1 MNNYS
6 VFIKEGQIWQ
16 QISGKPV
23 YPFCFSHHLDER
35 LDEAYIEIIGSDV
48 SLYTP
53 MTEIKIS
60 IGGQGDEANYYM
72 VIANDKPQKIFA
84 SGKYNH
90 TLYVVE
96 RTKILSGIYCSSI
109 TFTNPLGV
117 LGNTSAA
124 IVEERKPDPKTMALT
139 NGTSIEYPNYI
150 SPILTGAY
158 FNARNKD
165 DDMMFYIYNGA
176 PLPYTPTGTIAGTEL
191 ANPSLDLPG
200 ITPCFITI
208 DYMNDISNDFILKI
222 APENSSPSPY
232 DSYINVWVNGILYK
246 KLVPYRADRVLRP
259 NEAFDVDYTK
269 PYIAQDAEGNEAY
282 VGADVAK
289 YQTPIFAVPS
299 NALSYIDRVE
309 YEYFIAYTLN
319 NDPDDLSYL
328 KVTYELI
335 TSRDVYPL
343 KKLSITDAVNRVLMT
358 CEPLAVGQKPRFTF
372 AQSQEERYSNIPV
385 AELSLTQRTL
395 REQLKEIGTLIHAEP
410 RLDENDVIWYDEYAS
425 SVEVDVNGK
434 LITDTATWDVNE
446 YNTEIRSNAQ
456 NLVNSQGYAQG
467 VAVEHG
473 LNIPRTVRTETIY
486 ARVEDNNIVF
496 ETQFPIYSVVSVR
509 CGYDA
514 RDTVPNY
521 TKLRELNNV
530 TPYVYE
536 ETAYTS
542 NLSAFSGAYP
552 YSRSY
557 ALYYTTGSKNI
568 KGITY
573 TATEYTLSDITKRY
587 SIANILGAVTKTD
600 ASKIHD
606 DMTNRKFSTIFAEIT
621 YRPIFPTF
629 VSHGKNEYS
638 PDAPKYVQPYNQGEN
653 IIDTRAY
660 GENLKGT
667 AARLGNE
674 QKALTFL
681 LPSLADIPRTGRK
694 YKGYTI
700 ASTAVDMNAN
710 RIKCTLDLTKA
721 FNRLSQHIGV
731 SSIKRMYEIS
741 ERQVYNRDVLI
752 SRTVVFS
759 LGEPVEAAESNK
771 AVLDLRDDFA
781 SSLEMIFKRGSSAAS
796 VTPISSAVSLG
807 FTQSGKYLTPVLL
820 PVVPSAMGNN
830 ITFYFSYEDNYSAG
844 KKSQYE
850 DAGMEGGKW
859 CDNVP
864 YGDFYGEL
872 GSLSY
877 YLLGAAA
884 AEGGETGP
892 LRFYYSKDSLPAFS
906 KVYPAEIENIADK
919 KASLACKQYAVS
931 KDNRE
936 KISVTSEISF
946 KSNSKDLVIGS
957 GLAQLN
963 PLVNSA
969 IADLRAEQ
977 GNNYVGAILW
987 IVKNAD
993 NMPNRFETRINPEE
1007 IDPDTEKP
1015 RYIKI
1020 EGSTFT
1026 LEEDHLTFTDSQ
1038 LDYYVGKDVKGWFI
1052 TSPSDKKITKIFN
1065 QATYEDKEIEE
1076 ERGYNILLMNYAP
1089 EVGLFPDIYFTQLT
1103 E

>member
-16 QISGKPV
+16 QISGVPV
-23 YPFCFSHHLDER
+23 YPFCFANHLDER
-35 LDEAYIEIIGSDV
+35 LDEAYIDIIGSDV

-60 IGGQGDEANYYM
+60 IGGQGDETNYYM

-124 IVEERKPDPKTMALT
+124 IVEERKPDPKTMILT
-139 NGTSIEYPNYI
+139 NGHSIDYPDYI
-150 SPILTGAY
+150 SPILTGTY
-158 FNARNKD
+158 LNARNTD
-165 DDMMFYIYNGA
+165 SDIMEYIYNGA
-176 PLPYTPTGTIAGTEL
+176 PLPYLPTGTISGTEL
-191 ANPSLDLPG
+191 ANPSLDLNLPG

-208 DYMNDISNDFILKI
+208 DYMNDISDTFIRLI
-222 APENSSPSPY
+222 APENSFPSTE
-232 DSYINVWVNGILYK
+232 DSYINVWVNGIFYK
-246 KLVPYRADRVLRP
+246 KLVPYSANRVLGP
-259 NEAFDVDYTK
+259 KEAFDVDRTK
-269 PYIAQDAEGNEAY
+269 PYIAQDAEGNEVY
-282 VGADVAK
+282 DGANVTT

-299 NALSYIDRVE
+299 NALSQIDRVE
-309 YEYFIAYTLN
+309 YEYFIAYKLN
-319 NDPDDLSYL
+319 RDQSDLNYL

-358 CEPLAVGQKPRFTF
+358 CEPLAVGQSPRFTF
-372 AQSQEERYSNIPV
+372 APTQATRYSEIPV

-395 REQLKEIGTLIHAEP
+395 REQLKEIGALIHAEP
-410 RLDENDVIWYDEYAS
+410 RLDVNDVIWFDEYAS
-425 SVEVDVNGK
+425 PVEVDVNGK

-521 TKLRELNNV
+521 EMLRGLNNV

-557 ALYYTTGSKNI
+557 ALYYTTGAKNI

-606 DMTNRKFSTIFAEIT
+606 DMSNRKFSTIFAEIT

-638 PDAPKYVQPYNQGEN
+638 PNAPKYVQPYNQGEN

-681 LPSLADIPRTGRK
+681 LPSLADIPPTGRK

-710 RIKCTLDLTKA
+710 RIKCTLDLTKS
-721 FNRLSQHIGV
+721 FNRLSQYIGV

-741 ERQVYNRDVLI
+741 ERQVYNRDILI

-759 LGEPVEAAESNK
+759 LGEPVAAAESNK
-771 AVLDLRDDFA
+771 TVLDLRDDFA
-781 SSLEMIFKRGSSAAS
+781 SSLEMIFKQGASTAA

-884 AEGGETGP
+884 AEGSEDGS

-906 KVYPAEIENIADK
+906 RVYPAEIENIANN
-919 KASLACKQYAVS
+919 KASLACEQYAVS

-936 KISVTSEISF
+936 KISITSEISF
-946 KSNSKDLVIGS
+946 KSNSEDLVIGS

-969 IADLRAEQ
+969 IADQ
-977 GNNYVGAILW
+977 GTAYAGAILW
-987 IVKNAD
+987 IVEDAD

-1020 EGSTFT
+1020 EDGEFS
-1026 LEEDHLTFTDSQ
+1026 LDRDHLTFTENQ
-1038 LDYYVGKDVKGWFI
+1038 RDYYVGKDVKGWFI

-1065 QATYEDKEIEE
+1065 QVTYEDEEIEE

-1089 EVGLFPDIYFTQLT
+1089 KVGVFPDIYFTQLT